1 MQGGEC
7 VGAPAPGPESC
18 FSTFPAQLAPAPELR
33 DRPELLWAPIRSYPR
48 GEGKCARR
56 PRRSGGGARP
66 ARGRLGAS
74 PPGAHPCPGALGDR
88 LQALPAAPP
97 PTWPGLRS
105 CLPRRLPSRDTAPP
119 ARPSHER
126 PAEGAR
132 CAAAADA
139 GPTAAASRACELSPP
154 ARPRFPRSAPAPRH
168 PAAAA
173 GTARSRPG
181 KSDAAWPNDL
191 EIPRI

>member
-7 VGAPAPGPESC
+7 VGAPGPGPGGCSP
-18 FSTFPAQLAPAPELR
+18 TFPAQLAPAPELGYH
-33 DRPELLWAPIRSYPR
+33 PGLLRAPIRSYPR
-48 GEGKCARR
+48 GESSCARR

-66 ARGRLGAS
+66 ERGRPGAS
-74 PPGAHPCPGALGDR
+74 PPGAHPCPGAFGDS
-88 LQALPAAPP
+88 LQARLAVPS
-97 PTWPGLRS
+97 PTWPRLWS
-105 CLPRRLPSRDTAPP
+105 YLLLRLPSRETAPP
-119 ARPSHER
+119 ARQSHER

-139 GPTAAASRACELSPP
+139 RPTAAASRACELSPP

-168 PAAAA
+168 PAAAV
-173 GTARSRPG
+173 GTARWRPG
-181 KSDAAWPNDL
+181 KSDAAMPNNL